1 MKNTIL
7 ILSLLVF
14 SLQAVAAQKSSDRTF
29 KDKTWYGAHIALGFG
44 ASSSQSAF
52 TLGIAPMAGY
62 RILDPISIGPRA
74 SILYRHLR
82 FLDFSGNL
90 IQKINIV
97 DKGIGA
103 FIRAEVYRQYFAQIE
118 LMYESTVNQI
128 ANNGDQ
134 IRVKGANAYIGI
146 GTNIGGRNPSIE
158 LMVTYDLNL
167 QAIRKS
173 DLINFR
179 FGFTINY

>member
-1 MKNTIL
+1 MKKIIL
-7 ILSLLVF
+7 VLSLLVLG
-14 SLQAVAAQKSSDRTF
+14 LQTMSAQKSEKSSF
-29 KDKTWYGAHIALGFG
+29 KDKTWYGAHMALGFG
-44 ASSSQSAF
+44 ASSTQSAF
-52 TLGIAPMAGY
+52 TLGIAPMMGY
-62 RILDPISIGPRA
+62 RIMGPISIGPRA
-74 SILYRHLR
+74 NILYRHLR

-97 DKGIGA
+97 DKGVGV
-103 FIRAEVYRQYFAQIE
+103 FLRAEVYRQYFAQVE

-134 IRVKGANAYIGI
+134 IKVNGANAYIGI

-158 LMVTYDLNL
+158 LMLTYDLNL
-167 QAIRKS
+167 QATLKS